1 VAGQDCRKGG
11 FAAGMTGQAW
21 HDMLTVFRALGGTAD
36 NICLRHGERGR
47 GIFPVDPG
55 RPIAIHIPEN
65 LLIKLSD
72 IRFVDGKFRMKPETK
87 ATPAEI
93 AFFEHYENNF
103 SWEGGGRTETERVFE
118 QAQTLPQSLRH
129 KLKAEYPLGNWFDDA
144 TDVLVQRQFLAS
156 RCISH
161 GDDTVVMPIL
171 ELVNHDPDAK
181 IANHYGGPT
190 DSISYRG
197 VFSGEVL
204 GRYGDVDPFGFFAG
218 WGFACP
224 QQQAFSVSLGIN
236 QGTLRVGRDLQSLS
250 QETPFW
256 IPNLIREENAVKLQF
271 LMIGNKRY
279 PRMCRGIFNKVTK
292 ELKLPNPEETFDL
305 IREANMRFITKLMS
319 EIEDAEGPMAQTLRR
334 VVRYELDA
342 LSSCFGVRDL

>member
-1 VAGQDCRKGG
+1 VAGDCRKGG

-36 NICLRHGERGR
+36 NIYVRDGERGR
-47 GIFPVDPG
+47 GIFPLDPT

-65 LLIKLSD
+65 LLIKLAD
-72 IRFVDGKFRMKPETK
+72 VRFVEGKFRMRPETK

-103 SWEGGGRTETERVFE
+103 SWGGGGRTDTERVFE
-118 QAQTLPQSLRH
+118 QAQTLPQSLRQT
-129 KLKAEYPLGNWFDDA
+129 LKTEYPFGDWFEDP
-144 TDVLVQRQFLAS
+144 TDVLVQRQFLTS
-156 RCISH
+156 RCITY
-161 GDDTVVMPIL
+161 GDDTVIMPIL
-171 ELVNHDPDAK
+171 ELVNHDADNKTAD
-181 IANHYGGPT
+181 HYGQLNG
-190 DSISYRG
+190 ISYDG

-218 WGFACP
+218 WGFASP

-256 IPNLIREENAVKLQF
+256 IPKLIHEQNAVKLQF

-305 IREANMRFITKLMS
+305 IREANMRFITKFMS
-319 EIEDAEGPMAQTLRR
+319 EIEAAEGPMALTLQRM
-334 VVRYELDA
+334 VRYQLEA